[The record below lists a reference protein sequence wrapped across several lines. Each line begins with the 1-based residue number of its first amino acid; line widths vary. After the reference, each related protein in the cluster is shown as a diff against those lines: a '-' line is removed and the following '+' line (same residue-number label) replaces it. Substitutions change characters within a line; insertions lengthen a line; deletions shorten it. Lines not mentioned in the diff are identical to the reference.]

1 MYTILKHYVI
11 TDMKLTLAGPVI
23 CAEFKSKVT
32 TAHKGAHC
40 IGTDLMTIIYT
51 FTLIHI

>member
-1 MYTILKHYVI
+1 MYTILKHHVI
-11 TDMKLTLAGPVI
+11 TNMKLTLAGSII
-23 CAEFKSKVT
+23 CIEFKSKVA